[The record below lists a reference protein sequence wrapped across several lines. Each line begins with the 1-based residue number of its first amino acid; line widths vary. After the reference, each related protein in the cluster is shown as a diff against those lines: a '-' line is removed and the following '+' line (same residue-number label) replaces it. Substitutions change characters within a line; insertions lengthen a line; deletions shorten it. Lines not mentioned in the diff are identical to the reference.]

1 MAYITETK
9 PVLLLSSLA
18 ARPFVAFWN
27 VMVRIA
33 EAHPKMTAVK
43 ALNAQT
49 DAQLAAR
56 GTSRTDEIRRIFAGQ
71 FYL

>member
-1 MAYITETK
+1 MAYITETR
-9 PVLLLSSLA
+9 PVLSLSKLA

-27 VMVRIA
+27 VMVLIA
-33 EAHPKMTAVK
+33 EAHPKMNAVN

-56 GTSRTDEIRRIFAGQ
+56 GTNRTNEIRRIFAGQ